1 MGRGWMP
8 LALAAVLAVSLTA
21 CGTGNDETDGAMA
34 GQAGY
39 SRTGRAGYTV
49 GQRGVDDYMEDGRYT
64 VGSDGQ
70 VRGTDRTPTR
80 DLSKKARDMLRDAE
94 NAARDVGRGVERAT
108 EDIMN
113 G

>member
-1 MGRGWMP
+1 MGKQWMA
-8 LALAAVLAVSLTA
+8 LALAGALAVTLTA
-21 CGTGNDETDGAMA
+21 CGTKETKTDEAMT

-39 SRTGRAGYTV
+39 ARTGRAGYTA

-64 VGSDGQ
+64 AGSDGQ